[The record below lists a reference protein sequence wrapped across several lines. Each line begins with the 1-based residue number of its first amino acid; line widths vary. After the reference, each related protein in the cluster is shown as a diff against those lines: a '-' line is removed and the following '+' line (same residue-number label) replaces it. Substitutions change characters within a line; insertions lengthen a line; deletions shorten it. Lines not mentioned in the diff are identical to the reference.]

1 MKLGTMLLAA
11 ALAACCAAF
20 AAPSRAAEGPQ
31 DVETD
36 HMDPF
41 DDAGPRTF
49 ALLVNPGAMAL
60 GGFGAE
66 ADLALGAAAALSA
79 QAEACSLGGADARA
93 LSLGAPLFAQR
104 VPFHGLYV
112 HPRLTWARV
121 TTTAAGGATRDEMGL
136 GATVGWA
143 WTLRIGFTVRLGIGA
158 MVERPLSGPD
168 VAADAAIAPMH
179 VRPLV
184 DGMLG
189 WAF

>member
-1 MKLGTMLLAA
+1 MKLGTMLLSAG
-11 ALAACCAAF
+11 LAACGSAVTTPA
-20 AAPSRAAEGPQ
+20 RAAEGPQ

-79 QAEACSLGGADARA
+79 QAEAYSPGGADAYA
-93 LSLGAPLFAQR
+93 LSLGAPIFVQR

-112 HPRLTWARV
+112 HPRLAWARA
-121 TTTAAGGATRDEMGL
+121 TMGDGATHDEAGL

-143 WTLRIGFTVRLGIGA
+143 WTLHVGFTVRLGVGA
-158 MVERPLSGPD
+158 MFERPLSGGD
-168 VAADAAIAPMH
+168 VG
-179 VRPLV
+179 V
-184 DGMLG
+184 DGVASVHVQPLADGMIG

>member
-1 MKLGTMLLAA
+1 MKLGTMLLAM
-11 ALAACCAAF
+11 AAF
-20 AAPSRAAEGPQ
+20 CSAVATPSRAAEGPQ

-41 DDAGPRTF
+41 DDAGPRSF
-49 ALLVNPGAMAL
+49 ALLLNPGAMAL

-66 ADLALGAAAALSA
+66 ADLALGTAAALSA
-79 QAEACSLGGADARA
+79 QGEAYSLGGADAYA
-93 LSLGAPLFAQR
+93 LSLGAPIFVQR

-112 HPRLTWARV
+112 HPRMAWARV
-121 TTTAAGGATRDEMGL
+121 TTADGASHDDAGMGATL
-136 GATVGWA
+136 GWA
-143 WTLRIGFTVRLGIGA
+143 WTLHAGFTVRLGVGA
-158 MVERPLSGPD
+158 MLERPLSGPD
-168 VAADAAIAPMH
+168 VGADGVAPVH